1 VPNVYT
7 HEVLKLAV
15 GGNAKAVCESLRQ
28 LGKRVSLRW
37 VYFLCEPNADVRRAN
52 PYESFWLLFRALWQ
66 AHREGAELLYEDF
79 RARVE
84 SLRSEGNPEG
94 DWFEQVVR
102 CERENSEALQ
112 AAILRRDARAI
123 RKELSDSIREQRR
136 LLEMAG
142 EADCLKNVA

>member
-15 GGNAKAVCESLRQ
+15 GGNAKAVCESLRK

-37 VYFLCEPNADVRRAN
+37 VYFLCEPSPDVRRAN
-52 PYESFWLLFRALWQ
+52 PYESFWLLFRALWH

-84 SLRSEGNPEG
+84 ALRSEGKPEVL
-94 DWFEQVVR
+94 DWFEQLAR
-102 CERENSEALQ
+102 CERENSEAIQ
-112 AAILRRDARAI
+112 AAILRRDARAV
-123 RKELSDSIREQRR
+123 RKELADSIREQRR
-136 LLEMAG
+136 LLAMATGQEMRHA
-142 EADCLKNVA
+142 A

>member
-52 PYESFWLLFRALWQ
+52 PYESFWQ

-123 RKELSDSIREQRR
+123 RKELADSIREQRR
-136 LLEMAG
+136 LLAMATGQEMRHA
-142 EADCLKNVA
+142 A